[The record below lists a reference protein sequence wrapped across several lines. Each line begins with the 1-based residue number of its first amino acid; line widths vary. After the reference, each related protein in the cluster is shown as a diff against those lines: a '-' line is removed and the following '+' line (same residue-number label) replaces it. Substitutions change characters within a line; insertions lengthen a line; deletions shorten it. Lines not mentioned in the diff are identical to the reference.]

1 MAVVE
6 LVFSWWALA
15 AAVGVLIASYLYD
28 YAVTNKDLGD
38 IPAPWPA
45 QFSNL
50 WLLSVVRRGNRYE
63 VMDEMHRKLGP
74 LVRIQ
79 PNHVSV
85 ADETAIASIYGHGN
99 GFLKS
104 DFYDA
109 FVSIRRGLFNTRDRA
124 EHSRKRKL
132 ISHTFSPK
140 SVGQFEPYIKS
151 CLELFVQQLDKL
163 IDESDKR
170 DENGKKEAHLDCL
183 PWFNYLAF
191 DMIGDLAFGA
201 PFGMLATGIDLTEVR
216 ESPESPPIYASA
228 IEILNRRGEVSAAL
242 GCFPSLQPYA
252 RWLPDP
258 FFSNG
263 LAAVQNLAG
272 IAIARVKSRI
282 ENPPDVERKDLLAR
296 LQEGRDDKGEPLG
309 REELTAEALTQ
320 LIAGSDTTSNSS
332 CALLNYLCRNPR
344 VFAKLQ
350 TELDAAIPEDT
361 PVPSHDMVRDLP
373 YLNNVLNE
381 TLRHHST
388 SGIGLP
394 RQVPPGSPGVTILGH
409 FFPAGTVLSV
419 PTYTMH
425 HSKDIWGHDAEEFR
439 PERWETITPRQ
450 KSAFIPFSH
459 GPRACVGRNVAEME
473 MKLIAATWATLSLGI
488 CSRCQ
493 NVDLWMTSS
502 KFCSKVQPGDV
513 CRNIAIRMDQPAY
526 VRDQLPEG
534 HCRACRVAQTG
545 DPGNRPRRIRGQPVE
560 PIIEYY
566 VLTRNRSAA
575 DAGPGP
581 QHPPWARHGDWS
593 DSDAGHR
600 FHSAFFVDHSGVRI
614 PIHSHVPRHAAH
626 GVPFPSPGVHFP
638 GPSYHAGPR
647 AGFPPHGPRRR

>member
-1 MAVVE
+1 MAVTE
-6 LVFSWWALA
+6 LLFSWWVIP
-15 AAVGVLIASYLYD
+15 AAVGLLVASYW
-28 YAVTNKDLGD
+28 YAYVTRNTELND

-50 WLLSVVRRGNRYE
+50 WLLLVCRRGNRYQ

-104 DFYDA
+104 EFYDA

-132 ISHTFSPK
+132 VSHTFSPK
-140 SVGQFEPYIKS
+140 SVLQFEPYMKD
-151 CLELFVQQLDKL
+151 CLELFVQQFDKL
-163 IDESDKR
+163 IDESDQR
-170 DENGKKEAHLDCL
+170 DETGAKEAHLDCL

-191 DMIGDLAFGA
+191 DIIGDLAFGA
-201 PFGMLATGIDLTEVR
+201 PFGMLATGVDLTEIR
-216 ESPESPPIYASA
+216 ESPTSPPLYASA

-242 GCFPSLQPYA
+242 GCCPPLKPYA

-272 IAIARVKSRI
+272 IAIARVKARLD
-282 ENPPDVERKDLLAR
+282 NPPDVARKDLLAR

-332 CALLNYLCRNPR
+332 CALLNFLCRNPR
-344 VFAKLQ
+344 VLATLQ
-350 TELDAAIPEDT
+350 AELDAAIPDGT
-361 PVPSHDMVRDLP
+361 RVPSHDMVRDLP
-373 YLNNVLNE
+373 YLDRVLQE

-394 RQVPPGSPGVTILGH
+394 RQIPPGSPGVTIRGH

-425 HSKDIWGHDAEEFR
+425 HSKEIWGPDADEFR
-439 PERWETITPRQ
+439 PERWETLTQRQ
-450 KSAFIPFSH
+450 KTAFIPFSH

-473 MKLIAATWATLSLGI
+473 MKLIAATWVRRYSAKIRQGPMETREGFLRKPLGL
-488 CSRCQ
+488 
-493 NVDLWMTSS
+493 D
-502 KFCSKVQPGDV
+502 
-513 CRNIAIRMDQPAY
+513 IA
-526 VRDQLPEG
+526 
-534 HCRACRVAQTG
+534 
-545 DPGNRPRRIRGQPVE
+545 
-560 PIIEYY
+560 
-566 VLTRNRSAA
+566 LTRR
-575 DAGPGP
+575 
-581 QHPPWARHGDWS
+581 
-593 DSDAGHR
+593 
-600 FHSAFFVDHSGVRI
+600 
-614 PIHSHVPRHAAH
+614 
-626 GVPFPSPGVHFP
+626 
-638 GPSYHAGPR
+638 
-647 AGFPPHGPRRR
+647 